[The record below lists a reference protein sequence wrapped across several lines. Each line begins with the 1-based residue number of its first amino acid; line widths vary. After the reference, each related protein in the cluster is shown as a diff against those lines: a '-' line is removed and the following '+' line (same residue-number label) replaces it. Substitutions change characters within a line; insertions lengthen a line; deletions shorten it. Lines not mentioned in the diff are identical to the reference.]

1 MEAYKLL
8 PEYLIFGRTYGIGHA
23 GNLVVEEKGGSD
35 ITVAALDCCVRRISV
50 QYPVGSQEQ
59 ICIPILCI
67 YDPVCTGGIVS
78 DGTSAL
84 QAAETQ
90 KIQKERTYTG

>member
-1 MEAYKLL
+1 M
-8 PEYLIFGRTYGIGHA
+8 
-23 GNLVVEEKGGSD
+23 VVEKGGSD

>member
-35 ITVAALDCCVRRISV
+35 ITVATLDLSLIH
-50 QYPVGSQEQ
+50 
-59 ICIPILCI
+59 I
-67 YDPVCTGGIVS
+67 
-78 DGTSAL
+78 
-84 QAAETQ
+84 
-90 KIQKERTYTG
+90 